1 KFQGLRQ
8 AVDIPGK
15 TLEKLY
21 TCFSMHIQTM
31 QRYRALPNLVLAD
44 TLWDDVPE
52 LRERMYASHHKQQQM
67 TAELIDNPAFAQ
79 VLKTYC
85 PMGRAGKEG
94 ELDGAVVYLA
104 SDASSFTTGQILNV
118 DGGWT
123 AI

>member
-1 KFQGLRQ
+1 MKKYFITGTDTE
-8 AVDIPGK
+8 VGK
-15 TLEKLY
+15 TVATSAFLQAAAQAGHSTAGYK
-21 TCFSMHIQTM
+21 
-31 QRYRALPNLVLAD
+31 PV
-44 TLWDDVPE
+44 
-52 LRERMYASHHKQQQM
+52 ASGSEM